1 MKAKTAILS
10 VLVLLAATAFAQ
22 DKVAESSDKKKPKWA
37 NDMLE
42 RDYVIMAGEGN
53 TLQEAQQQSI
63 TLVKQEVVRS
73 IAENVTSAS
82 TLNTSED
89 ARGSVSSSY
98 GQSIATRANKVPY
111 VQGIS
116 LSTAEASYW
125 EKITNKKEKRTFYR
139 FYIKVPFSR
148 AQLGKLV
155 AEYKAED
162 MKITQRIDDLE
173 VALNSV
179 ESVEQVDAAIDELGG
194 FAASLEDNRKD
205 RASLLQSRYHAL
217 YESVVIVD
225 EGSSLGAIAYRLELG
240 GKVIQ
245 SSRKPQVKSACA
257 TIAQVNIG
265 ATCTIAY
272 RYDGCYNDIENFVEV
287 SYRFGSKTVLQ
298 KFLIPLK

>member
-1 MKAKTAILS
+1 MMKKIAILS
-10 VLVLLAATAFAQ
+10 TLLLLTALAFAQ
-22 DKVAESSDKKKPKWA
+22 DKVAESSEKKKPKWA
-37 NDMLE
+37 NDLLE
-42 RDYVIMAGEGN
+42 RDYVITAADGN

-63 TLVKQEVVRS
+63 TLVKQEIVRS

-89 ARGSVSSSY
+89 DRGSVSSSY
-98 GQSIATRANKVPY
+98 RQNIMTRANKVPY

-162 MKITQRIDDLE
+162 NKITQRIDDLNA
-173 VALNSV
+173 ALNSV
-179 ESVEQVDAAIDELGG
+179 ESVEQIDAAIDELGG
-194 FAASLEDNRKD
+194 LAASLEDNRKD
-205 RASLLQSRYHAL
+205 RASLLLSRYRAL
-217 YESVVIVD
+217 YESIVIVD
-225 EGSSLGAIAYRLELG
+225 EGSSLGKVAYRLELG
-240 GKVIQ
+240 GKVVQ
-245 SSRKPQVKSACA
+245 SSRKPQAKSTCA

-265 ATCTIAY
+265 ATCTVDY
-272 RYDGCYNDIENFVEV
+272 RYDGCYTDIENFVEV
-287 SYRFGSKTVLQ
+287 SYRFGSKTVSQ

>member
-1 MKAKTAILS
+1 MKAKIAILS
-10 VLVLLAATAFAQ
+10 ALMVMTALAFAQ
-22 DKVAESSDKKKPKWA
+22 DKVAESSEKKKPKWA
-37 NDMLE
+37 NDLLE
-42 RDYVIMAGEGN
+42 RDYIIKSADGN

-89 ARGSVSSSY
+89 DRGSVSSSY
-98 GQSIATRANKVPY
+98 RQNIMTRANQVPY

-148 AQLGKLV
+148 AQLGKLA

-162 MKITQRIDDLE
+162 MKITQRIDDLNA
-173 VALNSV
+173 ALSSV
-179 ESVEQVDAAIDELGG
+179 ESVEQLDAAVDELGG

-205 RASLLQSRYHAL
+205 RASLLLSRYRAL
-217 YESVVIVD
+217 YESIVIAD
-225 EGSSLGAIAYRLELG
+225 EGSAPGKVAYRLELG
-240 GKVIQ
+240 GKAVQ

-265 ATCTIAY
+265 ATCTVDY
-272 RYDGCYNDIENFVEV
+272 RYDGCYTDIENFVEV
-287 SYRFGSKTVLQ
+287 SYRFGSKTVSQ